1 MNFLAHCALAGAD
14 PELVVG
20 GFLGD
25 FVKGVVPADLPTG
38 VQAGIRLHRRV
49 DAYSNTQ
56 PDIKTSVARF
66 PPALRRVAPV
76 FVDLIADHFLAR
88 EFDRHF
94 DESLADFS
102 RRTYAALD
110 AHLDS
115 LPAAARRFRRFVE
128 ETDLFERYRHLETV
142 ARGFRRIA
150 ERLSMPDVDAAGA
163 RTFET
168 EYAGLLS
175 DFGRYFPD
183 IREHAS
189 GWIASN
195 GAQR

>member
-1 MNFLAHCALAGAD
+1 MNFLAHCALGGAD

-25 FVKGVVPADLPTG
+25 FVKGVVPGDLPAG
-38 VQAGIRLHRRV
+38 IQAGIRLHRRV

-56 PDIKTSVARF
+56 PDIRRSVARF
-66 PPALRRVAPV
+66 PPELRRVAPV
-76 FVDLIADHFLAR
+76 FVDLIADHFLAL
-88 EFDRHF
+88 EFERHF
-94 DESLADFS
+94 DESLAEFC

-110 AHLDS
+110 THLDS
-115 LPAAARRFRRFVE
+115 LPAPARRFRRFAE
-128 ETDLFERYRHLETV
+128 DTDLFERYRHVETV

-150 ERLSMPDVDAAGA
+150 ERLSMPDVDTAGT
-163 RTFET
+163 RTLEA

-183 IREHAS
+183 IRDHAT

-195 GAQR
+195 AAQR